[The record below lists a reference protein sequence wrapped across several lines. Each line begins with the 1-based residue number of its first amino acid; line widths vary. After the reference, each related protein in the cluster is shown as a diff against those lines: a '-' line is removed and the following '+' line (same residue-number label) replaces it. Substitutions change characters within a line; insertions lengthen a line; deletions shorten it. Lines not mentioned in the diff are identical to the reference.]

1 MSLLVITALLAL
13 NFAAQDRGFRAG
25 IRSLWTLLGVQG
37 GARLLSEHA
46 EMKERFPDRCTL
58 ICGALMPRRTTLDG

>member
-46 EMKERFPDRCTL
+46 EMEERIPDR
-58 ICGALMPRRTTLDG
+58 GALIYRALMSRRATLD